1 MTAPNNYTRRV
12 ANSNKTK
19 KNKTQHTQTQCGS
32 PRISSRTFQLLKHCW
47 NQICKNKSSQDAHTK
62 EEPNQLT
69 TEDIANICKT
79 SMYSYIPEKIKTEF
93 ESTSQQGIKRMG
105 IELPRG
111 RKANIYIAV
120 PKQDDEKYQKQNKK
134 MPAYMNNVIAWLQ
147 FASEHASPDCAK
159 TLDIYLLLGDA
170 KKELPDIDGDPIDR
184 IHANTAF
191 TTSCSAANEIFV
203 FRREEWFKVF
213 IHETFHC
220 LGLDFSAST
229 GDESNKRI
237 LSLFPAIDPKTDIRL
252 YETYCEMWAEVFHLM
267 FCLFTSTEGRHCV
280 AFSESAFRRAL
291 LQEQRFSIYQ
301 SNKILNHAGYE
312 YKDLFSSSPS
322 KSPYREKTQA
332 FSYYVIKSIML
343 LNLDA
348 FIEWCCKYSQGNKTT
363 PIQFDRKSIANYCD
377 FVEDLVKR
385 KNKSYE
391 CMVNQFSSQNFT
403 KTRRST
409 AYLFEVRG
417 GLLSLRDP
425 ALRIYHRQ
433 PSSPKKIP
441 VLFSLGRKRRNNSSI
456 ENTLRMTSIDP
467 KWY

>member
-1 MTAPNNYTRRV
+1 MTNHHTRRV

-19 KNKTQHTQTQCGS
+19 KNKTQHTQTQTKCGS
-32 PRISSRTFQLLKHCW
+32 PPISSRTIQLLKQCW
-47 NQICKNKSSQDAHTK
+47 KQIWKQICKHKSNRDSPTEEE
-62 EEPNQLT
+62 EEPLT

-79 SMYSYIPEKIKTEF
+79 SMYSYIPTDIKQDF
-93 ESTSQQGIKRMG
+93 ESTSQQGVKRIG

-120 PKQDDEKYQKQNKK
+120 PKGHNSN
-134 MPAYMNNVIAWLQ
+134 MTAYMNNMIAWLC
-147 FASEHASPDCAK
+147 FASEIASPDCAK
-159 TLDIYLLLGDA
+159 TLDIYLLLGNA
-170 KKELPDIDGDPIDR
+170 KKELPDIDDAPIDR

-191 TTSCSAANEIFV
+191 TTSCSASNEIFV

-220 LGLDFSAST
+220 LGLDFSSSI

-252 YETYCEMWAEVFHLM
+252 YETYCEIWAEVFHLM
-267 FCLFTSTEGRHCV
+267 FCLFTAAEGRQCV
-280 AFSESAFRRAL
+280 AFSESVFRRAL

-301 SNKILNHAGYE
+301 SNKILTQAGYE

-322 KSPYREKTQA
+322 SSNGTKPYREKTQA
-332 FSYYVIKSIML
+332 FSYYVIKSMML
-343 LNLDA
+343 WNLDA
-348 FIEWCCKYSQGNKTT
+348 FIEWCRKYSDKTT
-363 PIQFDRKSIANYCD
+363 PPFSHRTPTSLKESPVFFPIQFNQNNIAKYCD

-391 CMVNQFSSQNFT
+391 CMVLGMRGEGNKNPIKIMLRTPDSTSS
-403 KTRRST
+403 
-409 AYLFEVRG
+409 
-417 GLLSLRDP
+417 LS
-425 ALRIYHRQ
+425 
-433 PSSPKKIP
+433 K
-441 VLFSLGRKRRNNSSI
+441 
-456 ENTLRMTSIDP
+456 TLRMTSIDP